1 MNCQS
6 FISFLA
12 DYLDQGLPP
21 DVTAGFEQHLAVCAS
36 CTAYLA
42 TYRETIRMARASAS
56 ASELALSEAPEELIA
71 AVLAATRE

>member
-12 DYLDQGLPP
+12 DYLDGGLPP

-42 TYRETIRMARASAS
+42 TYSETIRMARASTTESQA
-56 ASELALSEAPEELIA
+56 AMNDAPEELIA
-71 AVLAATRE
+71 AVLAATRP